1 MSTTTTVPGRTKH
14 AKAILGDE
22 LHKKLGETKVLV
34 VGAGGIGCELIKTL
48 VLSGFINIT
57 LLDLDTIDLS
67 NLNRQFLFRTTHLK
81 KPKSLIAASVASTFN
96 PLVHITPI
104 QDNITDSDKYHLEW
118 FRGFDLVL
126 NALDNLEARKYVGR
140 MCVAGGVG
148 MVESGTAGYL
158 GQVQPIV
165 GGVTECFECV
175 EKVKGG
181 KTYPVCTIRSTPSLP
196 IHCVVWSKSYLM
208 GQLFGVDE
216 DAGTELDEA
225 EKQGENAE
233 EIANLRKEAESFAQV
248 RAAIRS
254 STAAPDADA
263 VPAARMIFD
272 KIFNTDIKR
281 LLSMSDMWN
290 HRAKPVPL
298 DFDRIMQETEVGN
311 GEKEESVALKDQ
323 KKLTTKENLE
333 LFISSV
339 SALSARLSPSS
350 EEEETKE
357 TKETVIEFDK
367 DDPDTLDFVTAA
379 SNLRSL
385 AYGIPQKSKW
395 EVKEMAG
402 NIIPAI
408 ATTNA
413 IIAGLIVLQGVHLVA
428 AKLGS
433 LAGSSSTSPSTSPSF
448 TSTTTNSSYTALRN
462 IHIQL
467 KPSVPL
473 SAITTSRPNPAC
485 GICRDVYTVVRCDP
499 LRATLRDVV
508 QGVLGGTPTTST
520 STSTSNSTTPSSTS
534 TTPPTPTISHFTIF
548 ASSPSAPSAT
558 RILADPDWDD
568 NLDRTLGSLNVRCG
582 MFVNVVYEGDDEE
595 DEGEGG
601 VGTNHGE
608 GERDEEGGEGNEN
621 ERENEKWQWEWKTL
635 SIGIGGLPPNYHPLH
650 GEEGK
655 GWLMLPDPLPRLVS
669 RKVKVSKKK
678 EVDKRKEEKRT
689 SIATPQQQQQQPQ
702 RASLKRSL
710 GDDEYGDGDGD
721 GDGDIIIL
729 DDDARPPA
737 AKRRKTS
744 QSTNGSPSKHSLGVF
759 SNPST
764 NPNKNL
770 SKKSKSPSKK
780 RKLEEDGL
788 VLMESA
794 EEVLDDISEDGNGG
808 NGGEGES
815 GNGGNG
821 AGGDV
826 NGGNGG
832 NGAGGEGG
840 DWGDGDVIVID

>member
-254 STAAPDADA
+254 STKTPDADA

-298 DFDRIMQETEVGN
+298 DFDRIMQETDVGN
-311 GEKEESVALKDQ
+311 GEKESVALKDQ

-339 SALSARLSPSS
+339 SALSARLSPPSS
-350 EEEETKE
+350 

-367 DDPDTLDFVTAA
+367 DDPDTLDFVTAT

-448 TSTTTNSSYTALRN
+448 TSTTTNSSSYTALRN

-520 STSTSNSTTPSSTS
+520 SNSNSTSTPTSTS

-582 MFVNVVYEGDDEE
+582 MFVNV
-595 DEGEGG
+595 
-601 VGTNHGE
+601 
-608 GERDEEGGEGNEN
+608 
-621 ERENEKWQWEWKTL
+621 ENEKWQWEWKTL
-635 SIGIGGLPPNYHPLH
+635 SIGIGGLPPNYHPVDEN

-655 GWLMLPDPLPRLVS
+655 WLMLPDPLPRLRGR
-669 RKVKVSKKK
+669 RKMGVGGVGG
-678 EVDKRKEEKRT
+678 VH
-689 SIATPQQQQQQPQ
+689 
-702 RASLKRSL
+702 
-710 GDDEYGDGDGD
+710 
-721 GDGDIIIL
+721 
-729 DDDARPPA
+729 PPA

-744 QSTNGSPSKHSLGVF
+744 QSTNGSPSKHSLAHAHPLARG
-759 SNPST
+759 PSKS
-764 NPNKNL
+764 P

-794 EEVLDDISEDGNGG
+794 EEVLDDISEGVN
-808 NGGEGES
+808 
-815 GNGGNG
+815 
-821 AGGDV
+821 DV
-826 NGGNGG
+826 N
-832 NGAGGEGG
+832 GEGG

>member
-1 MSTTTTVPGRTKH
+1 MSTTTVPGRTKH
-14 AKAILGDE
+14 AKVILGDE

-248 RAAIRS
+248 RAAIRN
-254 STAAPDADA
+254 STKTPDADA

-290 HRAKPVPL
+290 HRAKPVSL
-298 DFDRIMQETEVGN
+298 DFDRIMQETEVGKEV
-311 GEKEESVALKDQ
+311 GKEESVALKDQ

-350 EEEETKE
+350 SEEEE

-367 DDPDTLDFVTAA
+367 DDPDTLDFVTAT

-433 LAGSSSTSPSTSPSF
+433 PAGSSSHFPSTSPSF
-448 TSTTTNSSYTALRN
+448 TSTTTNSSSYTALRN

-508 QGVLGGTPTTST
+508 QG
-520 STSTSNSTTPSSTS
+520 
-534 TTPPTPTISHFTIF
+534 
-548 ASSPSAPSAT
+548 
-558 RILADPDWDD
+558 
-568 NLDRTLGSLNVRCG
+568 
-582 MFVNVVYEGDDEE
+582 GDDDD

-601 VGTNHGE
+601 EGDENDEGTNHSEGE
-608 GERDEEGGEGNEN
+608 GEGECERDENEN
-621 ERENEKWQWEWKTL
+621 GKGSEENEKWQWEWKTL

-669 RKVKVSKKK
+669 RKVKVNVTK
-678 EVDKRKEEKRT
+678 EKEEGKEKNGSRE
-689 SIATPQQQQQQPQ
+689 SGVAPPLVE

-710 GDDEYGDGDGD
+710 GENEDGDGD

-729 DDDARPPA
+729 DNDDDDKNNGAGDDARPPA

-744 QSTNGSPSKHSLGVF
+744 KSTNGSPSKHSLGVF
-759 SNPST
+759 STPST

-770 SKKSKSPSKK
+770 SKSLRKSPSKK
-780 RKLEEDGL
+780 KKLEEDGL

-794 EEVLDDISEDGNGG
+794 EEVLDDDLLDGGDGNR
-808 NGGEGES
+808 
-815 GNGGNG
+815 
-821 AGGDV
+821 
-826 NGGNGG
+826 
-832 NGAGGEGG
+832 G

>member
-1 MSTTTTVPGRTKH
+1 MPTTTTTTVPGRTKH

-248 RAAIRS
+248 RAAIRN
-254 STAAPDADA
+254 STAAPDA

-298 DFDRIMQETEVGN
+298 DFDRIMQETEVGK
-311 GEKEESVALKDQ
+311 EKEESVALKDQ

-350 EEEETKE
+350 SEEEE

-367 DDPDTLDFVTAA
+367 DDPDTLDFVTAT

-433 LAGSSSTSPSTSPSF
+433 PAGSSHFPSTSPSL
-448 TSTTTNSSYTALRN
+448 TSTTTNSSSYTALRN

-534 TTPPTPTISHFTIF
+534 TTPPTPSISHFTIF

-582 MFVNVVYEGDDEE
+582 MFVNVVYEGDEEE

-601 VGTNHGE
+601 EGTNHGG
-608 GERDEEGGEGNEN
+608 GERECKGEGDEEGGEGN

-635 SIGIGGLPPNYHPLH
+635 SIGIGGLPPNYHPVDYH
-650 GEEGK
+650 PVNSEEEEGK

-669 RKVKVSKKK
+669 RKVKVNVKVK
-678 EVDKRKEEKRT
+678 VTKEERV
-689 SIATPQQQQQQPQ
+689 TPNGGGGGGKNAVAPPLVE

-710 GDDEYGDGDGD
+710 GDEDGD

-744 QSTNGSPSKHSLGVF
+744 QSTNANGSSSTNANGSPSTPPKSKTPSSKHKQPTRAVF
-759 SNPST
+759 SSPSK
-764 NPNKNL
+764 NPN
-770 SKKSKSPSKK
+770 KSPSKK
-780 RKLEEDGL
+780 KKLEEDGL

-794 EEVLDDISEDGNGG
+794 EEVLDDISED
-808 NGGEGES
+808 
-815 GNGGNG
+815 
-821 AGGDV
+821 V
-826 NGGNGG
+826 NRVN
-832 NGAGGEGG
+832 GEGG
-840 DWGDGDVIVID
+840 EWGDGDVIVID

>member
-254 STAAPDADA
+254 STKTPDADA

-298 DFDRIMQETEVGN
+298 DFDRIMQETEVG
-311 GEKEESVALKDQ
+311 EKESVALKDQ

-350 EEEETKE
+350 S

-367 DDPDTLDFVTAA
+367 DDPDTLDFVTAT

-433 LAGSSSTSPSTSPSF
+433 ASAGSSHFPSTSPSF
-448 TSTTTNSSYTALRN
+448 TSTTTNSSSYTALRN

-520 STSTSNSTTPSSTS
+520 STSTSTS
-534 TTPPTPTISHFTIF
+534 TPNYSFPTPTISHFTIF

-582 MFVNVVYEGDDEE
+582 MFVN
-595 DEGEGG
+595 
-601 VGTNHGE
+601 
-608 GERDEEGGEGNEN
+608 
-621 ERENEKWQWEWKTL
+621 RENEKWQWEWKTL
-635 SIGIGGLPPNYHPLH
+635 SIGIGGLPPNYHPVDEN
-650 GEEGK
+650 GEEEK
-655 GWLMLPDPLPRLVS
+655 WLMLPDPLPRLVS
-669 RKVKVSKKK
+669 R
-678 EVDKRKEEKRT
+678 T
-689 SIATPQQQQQQPQ
+689 
-702 RASLKRSL
+702 
-710 GDDEYGDGDGD
+710 
-721 GDGDIIIL
+721 
-729 DDDARPPA
+729 
-737 AKRRKTS
+737 RRKTS
-744 QSTNGSPSKHSLGVF
+744 QSTNGSPSKHSLAHAHPLARG
-759 SNPST
+759 PSK
-764 NPNKNL
+764 NPNKNP
-770 SKKSKSPSKK
+770 SKSPSKK
-780 RKLEEDGL
+780 KKLEEDGL

-794 EEVLDDISEDGNGG
+794 EEVLDDDLLDGGDGG
-808 NGGEGES
+808 NGESGNGES

-821 AGGDV
+821 ESR
-826 NGGNGG
+826 GNGE
-832 NGAGGEGG
+832 GGEGG

>member
-1 MSTTTTVPGRTKH
+1 MPTTTTTTVAGRTKH

-48 VLSGFINIT
+48 VLSGFIDIT

-67 NLNRQFLFRTTHLK
+67 NLNRQFLFRTTHIK

-96 PLVHITPI
+96 PLVDITPI
-104 QDNITDSDKYHLEW
+104 QDNIMDSEKYHVDW
-118 FRGFDLVL
+118 FRGFDIVL

-140 MCVAGGVG
+140 MCVAGGVK

-165 GGVTECFECV
+165 GGVTECFECM
-175 EKVKGG
+175 EKPKGG

-216 DAGTELDEA
+216 DAGAELDEA

-254 STAAPDADA
+254 GG
-263 VPAARMIFD
+263 PAARMIFD

-290 HRAKPVPL
+290 HRASPVPL
-298 DFDRIMQETEVGN
+298 DFDRIMQGENENGN
-311 GEKEESVALKDQ
+311 GSKQKQTVALKDQ

-333 LFISSV
+333 LFVSSV
-339 SALSARLSPSS
+339 SALSARLSS
-350 EEEETKE
+350 T
-357 TKETVIEFDK
+357 ETVIEFDK
-367 DDPDTLDFVTAA
+367 DDDDTLNFVTAA

-385 AYGIPQKSKW
+385 AYRIPQKTKW

-413 IIAGLIVLQGVHLVA
+413 IIAGLIVLQGVNLIA
-428 AKLGS
+428 
-433 LAGSSSTSPSTSPSF
+433 SSFSPPTSTPTSPSPSPL
-448 TSTTTNSSYTALRN
+448 SSLRN

-485 GICRDVYTVVRCDP
+485 GICRDIYTVVRCDP

-508 QGVLGGTPTTST
+508 QGVLGLS
-520 STSTSNSTTPSSTS
+520 
-534 TTPPTPTISHFTIF
+534 PPPISEFTIF

-558 RILADPDWDD
+558 RILADPDWED
-568 NLDRTLGSLNVRCG
+568 NLDRTLGSVNVRCG
-582 MFVNVVYEGDDEE
+582 MFVNVV
-595 DEGEGG
+595 
-601 VGTNHGE
+601 H
-608 GERDEEGGEGNEN
+608 EEGV
-621 ERENEKWQWEWKTL
+621 WETI
-635 SIGIGGLPPNYHPLH
+635 SVGIGGLPPDAGCYGGNANRNRNAE
-650 GEEGK
+650 GEGEGE
-655 GWLMLPDPLPRLVS
+655 GIPWLMLPDPLPRLV
-669 RKVKVSKKK
+669 V
-678 EVDKRKEEKRT
+678 RKEEKEKSGGT
-689 SIATPQQQQQQPQ
+689 NTPLPPPPVE
-702 RASLKRSL
+702 RASLKRGL
-710 GDDEYGDGDGD
+710 GE
-721 GDGDIIIL
+721 
-729 DDDARPPA
+729 DDDIVVLDSNDNHSADAHPPA

-744 QSTNGSPSKHSLGVF
+744 
-759 SNPST
+759 SNPPPST
-764 NPNKNL
+764 PPERQHPARAGF
-770 SKKSKSPSKK
+770 SSPSKK

-794 EEVLDDISEDGNGG
+794 EELLDDISEDI
-808 NGGEGES
+808 NGGE
-815 GNGGNG
+815 
-821 AGGDV
+821 
-826 NGGNGG
+826 
-832 NGAGGEGG
+832 
-840 DWGDGDVIVID
+840 GDVIVID

>member
-1 MSTTTTVPGRTKH
+1 MPTTTTVPGRTKH

-48 VLSGFINIT
+48 VLSGFIKIT

-67 NLNRQFLFRTTHLK
+67 NLNRQFLFRTTHIK
-81 KPKSLIAASVASTFN
+81 KPKSLIAASVAATFN
-96 PLVHITPI
+96 PLVDITPI
-104 QDNITDSDKYHLEW
+104 QDNIMDSEKYHVDW
-118 FRGFDLVL
+118 FRGFDIVL

-140 MCVAGGVG
+140 MCVAGGVK

-165 GGVTECFECV
+165 GGVTECFECM
-175 EKVKGG
+175 EKPKGG

-248 RAAIRS
+248 RAAIRGGG
-254 STAAPDADA
+254 
-263 VPAARMIFD
+263 PAARMIFD

-298 DFDRIMQETEVGN
+298 DFDRIMQGENENGNGKEVG
-311 GEKEESVALKDQ
+311 GKQKQTVALKDQ

-339 SALSARLSPSS
+339 SALSARLSS
-350 EEEETKE
+350 T
-357 TKETVIEFDK
+357 ETVIEFDK
-367 DDPDTLDFVTAA
+367 DDDDTLNFVTAA

-385 AYGIPQKSKW
+385 AYGIPQKTKW
-395 EVKEMAG
+395 EIKEMAG

-413 IIAGLIVLQGVHLVA
+413 IIAGLIVLQGVNLIA
-428 AKLGS
+428 AS
-433 LAGSSSTSPSTSPSF
+433 FSPSTSTSTSTSTSPSPL
-448 TSTTTNSSYTALRN
+448 SSLRN

-485 GICRDVYTVVRCDP
+485 GICRDIYTVVRCDP

-508 QGVLGGTPTTST
+508 QGVLGLSRTP
-520 STSTSNSTTPSSTS
+520 
-534 TTPPTPTISHFTIF
+534 ISEFTIF

-558 RILADPDWDD
+558 RILADPDWED
-568 NLDRTLGSLNVRCG
+568 NLDRTLGSVNVRCG
-582 MFVNVVYEGDDEE
+582 MFVNVV
-595 DEGEGG
+595 
-601 VGTNHGE
+601 H
-608 GERDEEGGEGNEN
+608 EEGV
-621 ERENEKWQWEWKTL
+621 WETI
-635 SIGIGGLPPNYHPLH
+635 SVGIGGLPPDAE
-650 GEEGK
+650 GEGIP
-655 GWLMLPDPLPRLVS
+655 WLMLPDPLPRLV
-669 RKVKVSKKK
+669 V
-678 EVDKRKEEKRT
+678 RKEEKEKSGGT
-689 SIATPQQQQQQPQ
+689 NTPPPPPPVE
-702 RASLKRSL
+702 RASLKRGL
-710 GDDEYGDGDGD
+710 GE
-721 GDGDIIIL
+721 
-729 DDDARPPA
+729 DDDIVVLDSNDNHNADAHPPA

-744 QSTNGSPSKHSLGVF
+744 
-759 SNPST
+759 SNP
-764 NPNKNL
+764 P
-770 SKKSKSPSKK
+770 PPGKK

-794 EEVLDDISEDGNGG
+794 EEVFDDDLSDWKENGG
-808 NGGEGES
+808 GE
-815 GNGGNG
+815 
-821 AGGDV
+821 
-826 NGGNGG
+826 
-832 NGAGGEGG
+832 
-840 DWGDGDVIVID
+840 GDVIVID